1 MRGRREARECVV
13 KILYAHEFNEER
25 LETLIN
31 DIIEKE
37 DLPEESREYARKL
50 ALKTHVHRKKFD
62 TSIEKKAEHW
72 DFHRIATLDK
82 IILRMA
88 MCEILYFEEIPPKV
102 SISEAIEIAKIYS
115 TENSGSFI
123 NGILDSFLHDLWEEG
138 RIFVE

>member
-1 MRGRREARECVV
+1 MRGRRAARECVL
-13 KILYAHEFNEER
+13 KILYASEFNEER
-25 LETLIN
+25 LETLID
-31 DIIEKE
+31 DIVAKE
-37 DLPEESREYARKL
+37 ELSEESRDFTRKL
-50 ALKTHVHRKKFD
+50 ALKTQVHRKEFD
-62 TSIEKKAEHW
+62 TSIEQKAEHW

-88 MCEILYFEEIPPKV
+88 MCEILYLDIPPKV

-123 NGILDSFLHDLWEEG
+123 NGILDSFLHDLRAEG

>member
-1 MRGRREARECVV
+1 MRGRREARECVL
-13 KILYAHEFNEER
+13 KILYAYEFNEEP

-31 DIIEKE
+31 DILGKE
-37 DLPEESREYARKL
+37 GLSEESRDYARKL
-50 ALKTHVHRKKFD
+50 ALKTHVRRKEFD

-123 NGILDSFLHDLWEEG
+123 NGILDSFLHGLQEEG